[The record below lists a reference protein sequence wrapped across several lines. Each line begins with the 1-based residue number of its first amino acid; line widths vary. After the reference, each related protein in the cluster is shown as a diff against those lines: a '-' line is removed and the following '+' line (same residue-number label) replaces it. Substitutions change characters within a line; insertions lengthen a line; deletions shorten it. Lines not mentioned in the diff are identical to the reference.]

1 MEEQNTPRK
10 IPLETIDPL
19 FTVSDPASDA
29 RRAEARPS
37 ELRWVQYIPHFPDLQ
52 FPRRGNRRPYTISIM
67 YRLLSC
73 LVLLA
78 AAGFSQ
84 TAPAARP
91 ASNTT
96 KKAAGGHSASDD
108 VQLERLIRAKLA
120 ASKISKNKFEVHVQ
134 GGVATITGKT
144 DVLQH
149 KGTAT
154 RLAKNAGATQVVNKV
169 EVSDAAKDK
178 AASNLSSGGRRA
190 QVKRSEVPDRN

>member
-1 MEEQNTPRK
+1 
-10 IPLETIDPL
+10 
-19 FTVSDPASDA
+19 
-29 RRAEARPS
+29 
-37 ELRWVQYIPHFPDLQ
+37 
-52 FPRRGNRRPYTISIM
+52 M

-73 LVLLA
+73 LSLLA

-84 TAPAARP
+84 TAPAVKP
-91 ASNTT
+91 ALTI
-96 KKAAGGHSASDD
+96 KKPPVAHAASDD
-108 VQLERLIRAKLA
+108 AQLEKAIRAKLS
-120 ASKISKNKFEVHVQ
+120 ASKISLDKFEVHVQ

-154 RLAKNAGATQVVNKV
+154 RLAKNVGAKQVVNKV

-178 AASNLSSGGRRA
+178 ATANLSSGGRRA

>member
-1 MEEQNTPRK
+1 
-10 IPLETIDPL
+10 
-19 FTVSDPASDA
+19 
-29 RRAEARPS
+29 
-37 ELRWVQYIPHFPDLQ
+37 
-52 FPRRGNRRPYTISIM
+52 M

-84 TAPAARP
+84 TAPAAKP
-91 ASNTT
+91 ASPTI
-96 KKAAGGHSASDD
+96 KKPPVTHAASDD
-108 VQLERLIRAKLA
+108 AQLEKAIRAKLS
-120 ASKISKNKFEVHVQ
+120 ASKISTDKFEVHVQ

-154 RLAKNAGATQVVNKV
+154 RLAKNVGAKQVVNKV

-178 AASNLSSGGRRA
+178 AAANLSSGGRRA

>member
-1 MEEQNTPRK
+1 
-10 IPLETIDPL
+10 
-19 FTVSDPASDA
+19 
-29 RRAEARPS
+29 
-37 ELRWVQYIPHFPDLQ
+37 
-52 FPRRGNRRPYTISIM
+52 M

-84 TAPAARP
+84 TAPAAKP
-91 ASNTT
+91 VSTT
-96 KKAAGGHSASDD
+96 AKKTPGGHAASDD
-108 VQLERLIRAKLA
+108 MQVEKAIRARFAL
-120 ASKISKNKFEVHVQ
+120 SKISKNKFEVHVQ

-154 RLAKNAGATQVVNKV
+154 RLAKTAGAKQVVNKV

-178 AASNLSSGGRRA
+178 AAANLSSGTRRA